1 MKMSNS
7 QTPGIEDI
15 EDLEEESKESVSIKL
30 AVLGKTLVGKSALTY
45 RFISD
50 KFPTEHDTT
59 VEDQYSTT
67 VTVNG
72 TPCELEIIDTAGQDD
87 YQTMLDTWI
96 DFGNCFLLVYS
107 IDEVESFKQIKV
119 KYERIHELKGKEKV
133 SIVIVGNKCDL
144 PDSQRKVSKEEGQN
158 LANNL
163 GVSFMEVSA
172 LTRFNVREAFMKVVH
187 NYLTKTH
194 KGRDR
199 KDTCGC
205 PCY

>member
-1 MKMSNS
+1 MSFG
-7 QTPGIEDI
+7 QTPGIEKI
-15 EDLEEESKESVSIKL
+15 EDLEEESKESVYIKL

-59 VEDQYSTT
+59 VEDTYKTT

-87 YQTMLDTWI
+87 YQTVLDTWI

-107 IDEVESFKQIKV
+107 IEEVDSFEQIKF
-119 KYERIHELKGKEKV
+119 KYERIQQLKNKEKV

-144 PDSQRKVSKEEGQN
+144 SDEERKVQKTEAENFAKEHGLEFTE
-158 LANNL
+158 A
-163 GVSFMEVSA
+163 SA
-172 LTRFNVREAFMKVVH
+172 LNRINVKEAFTIVVH
-187 NYLTKTH
+187 DYLLKMDENNNK
-194 KGRDR
+194 KG
-199 KDTCGC
+199 KFYC
-205 PCY
+205 PCF

>member
-1 MKMSNS
+1 MSFG
-7 QTPGIEDI
+7 QTPGIEKI
-15 EDLEEESKESVSIKL
+15 EDLEEESKESVYMKL

-59 VEDQYSTT
+59 VEDSYSTT

-72 TPCELEIIDTAGQDD
+72 TPCDLEILDTAGQDD
-87 YQTMLDTWI
+87 YQTMIDTWI

-107 IDEVESFKQIKV
+107 IEEVDSFNQIKD
-119 KYERIHELKGKEKV
+119 KYERIQQLKNKEKV

-144 PDSQRKVSKEEGQN
+144 PDSQRKVSKDEGQN

-172 LTRFNVREAFMKVVH
+172 LTRVNVREAFMKVVH
-187 NYLTKTH
+187 NYLTKIH
-194 KGRDR
+194 KGRDK
-199 KDTCGC
+199 KDACGC

>member
-1 MKMSNS
+1 MSFG
-7 QTPGIEDI
+7 QTPGIEKI
-15 EDLEEESKESVSIKL
+15 EDLEEESKESVYIKL

-59 VEDQYSTT
+59 VEDTYKTT

-87 YQTMLDTWI
+87 YQTVLDTWI

-107 IDEVESFKQIKV
+107 IEEVDSFEQIKF
-119 KYERIHELKGKEKV
+119 KYERIQQLKNKEKV

-144 PDSQRKVSKEEGQN
+144 PDSQRKVSKDEGQN

-172 LTRFNVREAFMKVVH
+172 LTRVNVREAFMKVVH
-187 NYLTKTH
+187 NYLTKIH
-194 KGRDR
+194 KERD
-199 KDTCGC
+199 KNDACGC

>member
-1 MKMSNS
+1 MSS
-7 QTPGIEDI
+7 GKTPGIEDI
-15 EDLEEESKESVSIKL
+15 EDLEEEEAKETVSIRL
-30 AVLGKTLVGKSALTY
+30 TVLGKTLVGKSALTY

-59 VEDQYSTT
+59 VEDTYKTT

-96 DFGNCFLLVYS
+96 EFGNCFLLVYS
-107 IDEVESFKQIKV
+107 IDEVDSFKQIKF
-119 KYERIHELKGKEKV
+119 KYERIQQIKNKEKV
-133 SIVIVGNKCDL
+133 SVVIVGNKCDL
-144 PDSQRKVSKEEGQN
+144 PDGQRKVSKNEGQN

-172 LTRFNVREAFMKVVH
+172 LTRFNVREAFMKVVD

-194 KGRDR
+194 KGRDK